1 MQPRIAHLRCTGFVC
16 TQRASCVHELI
27 MSSHLH
33 AGSPVTMSAHHI
45 HVQLLTAYRSY
56 DDHHVMQLGGGP
68 TVKEVYEKPVF
79 NVKELPGGPP
89 PSP

>member
-1 MQPRIAHLRCTGFVC
+1 
-16 TQRASCVHELI
+16 
-27 MSSHLH
+27 
-33 AGSPVTMSAHHI
+33 MSAHHI

-56 DDHHVMQLGGGP
+56 DDHHRTQVGGGP

-89 PSP
+89 PSLTLSPWPSPALSLSSSPYP